1 MALIRRLNSLAW
13 LGTPL
18 HHNLPS
24 VRGGGESGG
33 GVCARARALCVCVVY
48 VVWASL
54 KVLQSLRGYACAHT
68 T

>member
-1 MALIRRLNSLAW
+1 M
-13 LGTPL
+13 
-18 HHNLPS
+18 
-24 VRGGGESGG
+24 GG